1 MISEKDLRLA
11 AEAVG
16 EAMISQLPP
25 PSECTHVFSERFE
38 EKMASVLAN
47 AAEKQ
52 IEENSVRIQPPETF
66 ISLESKKG
74 ASRMSK
80 KRIVLLVAIIAA
92 IIGLLVYAVA
102 DDASILRQYGISIRE
117 QKDKSDDTK
126 VVASFREYDFTERD
140 INVRLAMNRATGGE
154 MAEKDTTEEV
164 VEQLVIG
171 KLMLDEAEKMGLTA
185 TDEEIASFISDQKE
199 QYNSYPDLKKAL
211 DEYCA
216 GAGITIEEHWAIL
229 EQSAPETVTRNKLTS
244 ALVEAYLADHPGE
257 EPYNNP
263 ELTAYL
269 NDYKARLLDQYRD
282 EIIYH

>member
-38 EKMASVLAN
+38 EKMAPLLAN

-80 KRIVLLVAIIAA
+80 KRVVLLVAVIAA
-92 IIGLLVYAVA
+92 IIGLLVYAA
-102 DDASILRQYGISIRE
+102 ANDASILRQYGISIRE

-126 VVASFREYDFTERD
+126 VVASFREYDFTEKD

-185 TDEEIASFISDQKE
+185 TEEEVERELSNLKE
-199 QYNSYPDLKKAL
+199 GYNSTPEAKEMI

-216 GAGITIEEHWAIL
+216 GAGITLEEYWAEI
-229 EQSAPETVTRNKLTS
+229 EQSMPDLVSRGKLQNAMYEAFLAEHPDAS
-244 ALVEAYLADHPGE
+244 QEELLVYW
-257 EPYNNP
+257 
-263 ELTAYL
+263 
-269 NDYKARLLDQYRD
+269 NDFRIQLLDQYRD
-282 EIIYH
+282 EIIFH